1 MFPASVVVD
10 LSPGHKRSLEM
21 SKILRATVLS
31 LMLVLLLAG
40 CGGGDGAD
48 QAEDATQT
56 EAADKATADQPA
68 SEHPDSE
75 HPAGEHPA
83 ADEPDSAQAKA
94 DHPK

>member
-1 MFPASVVVD
+1 
-10 LSPGHKRSLEM
+10 M

-40 CGGGDGAD
+40 CGGGDGAE
-48 QAEDATQT
+48 QAEDSAKTDAAEQATT
-56 EAADKATADQPA
+56 D
-68 SEHPDSE
+68 

-83 ADEPDSAQAKA
+83 ADEPDTAQAKA

>member
-1 MFPASVVVD
+1 
-10 LSPGHKRSLEM
+10 M

-31 LMLVLLLAG
+31 LMLVFILAG
-40 CGGGDGAD
+40 CGGGDGTD

-56 EAADKATADQPA
+56 DAAEKATTDHPTSEQPA
-68 SEHPDSE
+68 SE

-83 ADEPDSAQAKA
+83 ADEPDTAQAKA